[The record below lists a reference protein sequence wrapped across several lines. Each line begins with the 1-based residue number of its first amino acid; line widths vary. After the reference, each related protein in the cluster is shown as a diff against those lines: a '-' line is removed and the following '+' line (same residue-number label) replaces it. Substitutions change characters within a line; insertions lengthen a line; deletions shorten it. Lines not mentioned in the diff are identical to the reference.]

1 MFNGQFLKVNE
12 IQQRDCSRISLGL
25 VLFSTFSV
33 GKGMDSKIS
42 MFVDDTKLF

>member
-1 MFNGQFLKVNE
+1 MRFSNQTA
-12 IQQRDCSRISLGL
+12 QASLLDL

-42 MFVDDTKLF
+42 TFVDDTKLF